1 MSVVAGSREGY
12 SIFYS
17 MPLVRSITVGDF
29 GCCLTYVVSVY
40 DFPAMIHFYESC

>member
-12 SIFYS
+12 GIFYS
-17 MPLVRSITVGDF
+17 IPHVRSLTVGDF
-29 GCCLTYVVSVY
+29 GCCLTYVFSVY